1 MKLRKLFMAITLGSG
16 LFFSTLAHADRQIT
30 DQLGREVTIP
40 DTVNRVVVLQHQTLN
55 IINQLDGM
63 QDVVGVLSSWEK
75 DLGKSYLRLAP
86 SLKNMPM
93 PGDLTNVNIESLM
106 ALKPQVVFVANYA
119 PESMIKQITA
129 QGIPV
134 IGISLRVE
142 PKSQNNKMN
151 PTLADPQYAYDEGL
165 KQGIRLIANVINKQA
180 NGEALIKAIFA
191 NQGLIKA
198 RLADLKP
205 EQRVRVYLA
214 NPDLH
219 TYGSG
224 KYTGV
229 MMQRAGAVNVA
240 AATLKGYKAVSME
253 QVLNWNPQ
261 VIFVQNRF
269 PSVYTEINDS
279 DSWKW
284 LKAVKD
290 HQVYLMPQYAKA
302 WGYPMP
308 EAIALGE
315 LWMAKTLYPQ
325 RFKDV
330 DLAKKVQDYYHQFY
344 RTNYIA
350 APNVK

>member
-1 MKLRKLFMAITLGSG
+1 MKITKLFTVLVLGTS
-16 LFFSTLAHADRQIT
+16 LFFSVFAQAERQVT

-63 QDVVGVLSSWEK
+63 KDVVGVLSSWEK

-86 SLKNMPM
+86 SLKDMPM
-93 PGDLTNVNIESLM
+93 PGDLTSVNIESLM

-119 PESMIKQITA
+119 PESMIKQITD

-142 PKSQNNKMN
+142 PKSESNKMN
-151 PTLADPQYAYDEGL
+151 PTLKDPQYAYDEGL
-165 KQGIRLIANVINKQA
+165 KQGIRLIADIINKKA
-180 NGEALIKAIFA
+180 NGEALIRATFA
-191 NQGLIKA
+191 NQTLIKD
-198 RLADLKP
+198 RLANLKP
-205 EQRVRVYLA
+205 EHRVRIYLA

-229 MMQRAGAVNVA
+229 MLQRAGAINVA
-240 AATLKGYKAVSME
+240 AASLKGYKAVSME
-253 QVLNWNPQ
+253 QILNWNPQ

-269 PSVYTEINDS
+269 PAVYSEINQSAD
-279 DSWKW
+279 WKW

-315 LWMAKTLYPQ
+315 LWIAKTLYPQ
-325 RFKDV
+325 QFKDI
-330 DLAKKVQDYYHQFY
+330 DLAKKVQDYYHKFY

-350 APNVK
+350 AQDVK